1 MSARLDDDEVA
12 ESERHNWVQSC
23 VSCLQQLEDSVDW
36 SEATALAQAMWSLPR
51 YRVQSPGEVAKV
63 ILCNRTIRP
72 TNPVTDPPL
81 LRRRRTRLVR

>member
-1 MSARLDDDEVA
+1 MSARPDDDVFA
-12 ESERHNWVQSC
+12 ESERRSWVQRC

-36 SEATALAQAMWSLPR
+36 GEAMALAQAMWSLPR
-51 YRVQSPGEVAKV
+51 YRGKSPAEAAKV

-72 TNPVTDPPL
+72 TNPTTDPPL